1 MNDNFF
7 MLSSRDVILSLGKI
21 MIIDVINDSRMEEY
35 LMVAIWDLLSY
46 NVIIWSGHAIIVRL
60 LPTDLL

>member
-1 MNDNFF
+1 
-7 MLSSRDVILSLGKI
+7 

-35 LMVAIWDLLSY
+35 LMVAIWDLLFH
-46 NVIIWSGHAIIVRL
+46 NVITLSGHAIIVRL